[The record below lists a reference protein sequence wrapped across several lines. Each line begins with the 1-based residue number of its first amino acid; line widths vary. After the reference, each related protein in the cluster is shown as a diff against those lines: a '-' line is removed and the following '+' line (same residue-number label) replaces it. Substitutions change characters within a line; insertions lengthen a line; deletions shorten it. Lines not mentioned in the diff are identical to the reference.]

1 MVLTFLDTMCS
12 SNCRIF
18 LSLLVIFL
26 DFFLIQLFI
35 YADAPPIKA
44 MEIIPSRIIYRFVIP
59 QKCAMFVKGKRTVH
73 IMLPV
78 GPAYEI

>member
-1 MVLTFLDTMCS
+1 
-12 SNCRIF
+12 
-18 LSLLVIFL
+18 
-26 DFFLIQLFI
+26 
-35 YADAPPIKA
+35 

-78 GPAYEI
+78 GPAYKICGYSLTFSSTHCGQLGFANVCEDKG